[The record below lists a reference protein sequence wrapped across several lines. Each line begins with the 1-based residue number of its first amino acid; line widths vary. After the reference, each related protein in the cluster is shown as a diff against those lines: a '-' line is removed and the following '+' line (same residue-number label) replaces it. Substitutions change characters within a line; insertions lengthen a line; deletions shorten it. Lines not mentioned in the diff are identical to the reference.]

1 MLWEVETDS
10 YCFPGRITDLKKIS
24 PCGIWCCIDW
34 CFYNKIMGIKLPL
47 IEYYENDGPRE
58 KNCLLAN
65 GCTRQLFRLWINS
78 ALDLCPRAY
87 LWTAHQALM
96 WIKKKKQTNLESPNQ
111 KSRLWDDV
119 GAQTSAQFPAGPWR
133 RGFPPGQFSL
143 ANRAS
148 LGLTPLDVV
157 FSPLLYGGGAQVHET
172 VDNYVFYCCL
182 LFVCFRI
189 LA

>member
-96 WIKKKKQTNLESPNQ
+96 WIKKKKTNKPRIPKPEKQALRWCGSSDISSISSRSLEARFPSRAVFSGKQ
-111 KSRLWDDV
+111 GKSRAHSTGCRV
-119 GAQTSAQFPAGPWR
+119 FTSAL
-133 RGFPPGQFSL
+133 RGRSTSSWNCWQLCVLLLP
-143 ANRAS
+143 
-148 LGLTPLDVV
+148 VV
-157 FSPLLYGGGAQVHET
+157 
-172 VDNYVFYCCL
+172 CL
-182 LFVCFRI
+182 L
-189 LA
+189 